1 MANLFFV
8 SVASW
13 NFLGVGIFKFLINPP
28 IALYYTQG
36 LNTTPVHGHTAL
48 LEVYGMLGTGLMLF
62 VLRDMNLNA
71 VWKEKST
78 HFG

>member
-13 NFLGVGIFKFLINPP
+13 NFLGAGIFKFLINPP
-28 IALYYTQG
+28 IALYLMQG
-36 LNTTPVHGHTAL
+36 LNTTPIHSLTAL
-48 LEVYGMLGTGLMLF
+48 LGVYGMLGIGLMLF

-71 VWKEKST
+71 IWKEKST